1 MVYSPRPA
9 SRVSLQSMVFFN
21 IKGRDQIKV
30 LVEKLRQIES
40 VIDVERS
47 HRLNPVV
54 LCVEA

>member
-9 SRVSLQSMVFFN
+9 SRVSLQSRYFFN

-40 VIDVERS
+40 VIDVERTTG
-47 HRLNPVV
+47 
-54 LCVEA
+54 

>member
-9 SRVSLQSMVFFN
+9 SRGIATIEVFFN

-40 VIDVERS
+40 VIDVERTTG
-47 HRLNPVV
+47 
-54 LCVEA
+54 